1 MNEHA
6 KFERILNILFVL
18 ASGRKLSISELAER
32 YELSERSISRYI
44 STFRKVGLVVDCNG
58 GQYSI
63 KKLDKPFKAISELLH
78 FSEEEAYVLAKAI
91 HSIDD
96 NNILK
101 ENLSKKLYSLCE
113 GRNFIETI
121 IKPEKSECVNH
132 INVAI
137 ENKKQVLLKQYR
149 SSHGKLVRDRLVE
162 PFGFTTNYIS
172 IWAYEPESQRCKLFK
187 TSRIHKVVVLDKNFE
202 NELKHQKMP
211 IDVFRISAET
221 QTVVRIRLSLRAYN
235 LLIEEYPLSEQYI
248 TEVDDNQWLFD
259 APVCGFEGVGRFC
272 LGLCDEVEIIEPKQ
286 LKQYMKDKISSI
298 KKTF

>member
-18 ASGRKLSISELAER
+18 ASGRKLSIKELSER
-32 YELSERSISRYI
+32 YEISERSISRYI
-44 STFRKVGLVVDCNG
+44 STFRKVGLVVDCSE

-121 IKPEKSECVNH
+121 IKPGKSECVNH
-132 INVAI
+132 INDAI
-137 ENKKQVLLKQYR
+137 ENKKQVLLQQYR

-187 TSRIHKVVVLDKNFE
+187 TSRIQKVAVL
-202 NELKHQKMP
+202 
-211 IDVFRISAET
+211 
-221 QTVVRIRLSLRAYN
+221 
-235 LLIEEYPLSEQYI
+235 
-248 TEVDDNQWLFD
+248 
-259 APVCGFEGVGRFC
+259 G
-272 LGLCDEVEIIEPKQ
+272 
-286 LKQYMKDKISSI
+286 
-298 KKTF
+298 